1 MHWWIL
7 KFLLSVDDGEIEL
20 IFRISCRKYQVVFI
34 VVFLDFF
41 FCPFWMKI
49 FMRGKVECFS

>member
-20 IFRISCRKYQVVFI
+20 IFGISCRKYQVVFI

-41 FCPFWMKI
+41 FVLF
-49 FMRGKVECFS
+49 G